1 MELWKLI
8 VSYYSDLQFY
18 NLSSENTISLLY
30 FVGAMGVA
38 GIWAVVAAFIS
49 KRRTGRIVDP
59 LLKRGAI
66 DPASAISPADGGF
79 SRQDTLLMLKRGS
92 MLRKTVEA
100 TEPEGEAAEENAP
113 TKKGIADCL
122 SRMRFYIPE
131 SKRDTAKRRY
141 SAQDAS
147 IPSLIVSLAIILV
160 LTVAVYFFLPV
171 ILRMV
176 DNFITM
182 TGGN

>member
-1 MELWKLI
+1 MEFWKLI

-18 NLSSENTISLLY
+18 NLDSENTISLLY
-30 FVGAMGVA
+30 LVAALGIA
-38 GIWAVVAAFIS
+38 GIWAVIAAFIT
-49 KRRTGRIVDP
+49 KKRTGKIVDP
-59 LLKRGAI
+59 LLLRQAV
-66 DPASAISPADGGF
+66 DPASAISPKDGGF
-79 SRQDTLLMLKRGS
+79 ARQDIVLLLKRGS

-100 TEPEGEAAEENAP
+100 TEPEGEATESAP
-113 TKKGIADCL
+113 TRKGIADCL
-122 SRMRFYIPE
+122 NRMRFYIPE
-131 SKRDTAKRRY
+131 AKQDMAKRRY
-141 SAQDAS
+141 SAKDANL
-147 IPSLIVSLAIILV
+147 PSLIVSVLVILA

>member
-18 NLSSENTISLLY
+18 NLSSENTVSLLY
-30 FVGAMGVA
+30 MVGALGVA
-38 GIWAVVAAFIS
+38 GIWAAIAAFIT

-59 LLKRGAI
+59 LLKRQAV
-66 DPASAISPADGGF
+66 DSATAISPADGGF
-79 SRQDTLLMLKRGS
+79 ARRDLLLMLKRGS

-100 TEPEGEAAEENAP
+100 TEPEGEAEKESEA
-113 TKKGIADCL
+113 TQKGIADCL
-122 SRMRFYIPE
+122 MRMRFYIPE
-131 SKRDTAKRRY
+131 NRRDLAKRRY
-141 SAQDAS
+141 SAEDAS
-147 IPSLIVSLAIILV
+147 IPSLIVSVIIILV
-160 LTVAVYFFLPV
+160 LTLAVYFFLPV

>member
-18 NLSSENTISLLY
+18 NLNSDNTISLLY
-30 FVGAMGVA
+30 FVGAMGIA
-38 GIWAVVAAFIS
+38 GIWAVTASFIT

-59 LLKRGAI
+59 LLKRRAI
-66 DPASAISPADGGF
+66 DPESAISPADGGF
-79 SRQDTLLMLKRGS
+79 AKQDLLLLLKRGS

-100 TEPEGEAAEENAP
+100 TEPEGKTDEGSAP
-113 TKKGIADCL
+113 SKKAIADCL

-131 SKRDTAKRRY
+131 NRRDTAKRRY
-141 SAQDAS
+141 SAQDANV
-147 IPSLIVSLAIILV
+147 PSLIVSIIIILV
-160 LTVAVYFFLPV
+160 FTVVVYFFLPV

>member
-1 MELWKLI
+1 MEFWKLI

-18 NLSSENTISLLY
+18 NLSSENTVSLLY
-30 FVGAMGVA
+30 MVGALGVA
-38 GIWAVVAAFIS
+38 GIWAVVAAFIT
-49 KRRTGRIVDP
+49 KRRTGKIVDP
-59 LLKRGAI
+59 LLKRQAI
-66 DPASAISPADGGF
+66 DLASAISPADGGF
-79 SRQDTLLMLKRGS
+79 LRQDLLLMLKRGS

-100 TEPEGEAAEENAP
+100 TEPEGESSEKSAP

-131 SKRDTAKRRY
+131 NRRDMAKRRY
-141 SAQDAS
+141 SAQDAT
-147 IPSLIVSLAIILV
+147 IPSLIVSVIIILV
-160 LTVAVYFFLPV
+160 LTLAVYFFLPV

>member
-8 VSYYSDLQFY
+8 VSYYSDLKFY

-30 FVGAMGVA
+30 LVGALGVA
-38 GIWAVVAAFIS
+38 GIWAVFAAFIT
-49 KRRTGRIVDP
+49 KKRTGKIVDP
-59 LLKRGAI
+59 LLAREAI
-66 DPASAISPADGGF
+66 DPASAISPEDGGF
-79 SRQDTLLMLKRGS
+79 MRQDILLLLKRGS

-100 TEPEGEAAEENAP
+100 TEAEGEAEESAP

-131 SKRDTAKRRY
+131 NRRDMAKRRF
-141 SAQDAS
+141 SAKDAT
-147 IPSLIVSLAIILV
+147 IPSLIVSIAAILL
-160 LTVAVYFFLPV
+160 LTVIVYFFLPV
-171 ILRMV
+171 VLRMV

-182 TGGN
+182 TGGT

>member
-1 MELWKLI
+1 MEFWKLI

-30 FVGAMGVA
+30 FVAAMGIG
-38 GIWAVVAAFIS
+38 GIWAIIAAFIT

-59 LLKRGAI
+59 LLKRQAI
-66 DPASAISPADGGF
+66 DPATAISAADGGF
-79 SRQDTLLMLKRGS
+79 ARQDLILMLKRGS

-100 TEPEGEAAEENAP
+100 TEPEGEAEESAA

-131 SKRDTAKRRY
+131 NRRDLAKRRY

-147 IPSLIVSLAIILV
+147 IVSLIVSIVIILT

>member
-18 NLSSENTISLLY
+18 NLSFDDTISLLY

-38 GIWAVVAAFIS
+38 GIWAVIAAFIT
-49 KRRTGRIVDP
+49 KKRTGRIVDP
-59 LLKRGAI
+59 LLLRNAI

-79 SRQDTLLMLKRGS
+79 MRHDILLLLKRGS

-100 TEPEGEAAEENAP
+100 TEPEGEAEEGSAP

-131 SKRDTAKRRY
+131 NKRDMARRRFSAK
-141 SAQDAS
+141 DATV
-147 IPSLIVSLAIILV
+147 PSLIISIGIILL
-160 LTVAVYFFLPV
+160 LTVTVYFFLPV
-171 ILRMV
+171 VLRMV

>member
-1 MELWKLI
+1 MEFWKLI

-18 NLSSENTISLLY
+18 NLSSNNTVSLLY
-30 FVGAMGVA
+30 FVGAFGIA
-38 GIWAVVAAFIS
+38 GIWTIFAAFIT

-59 LLKRGAI
+59 LLKRQAV
-66 DPASAISPADGGF
+66 DPASAISPAEGGF
-79 SRQDTLLMLKRGS
+79 NRQNLLLLLKRGS

-100 TEPEGEAAEENAP
+100 TEPEGESEEASLP
-113 TKKGIADCL
+113 TNKGIADCL

-131 SKRDTAKRRY
+131 NKRDMAKRRY
-141 SAQDAS
+141 SAQDAN
-147 IPSLIVSLAIILV
+147 IPSLIVSVIIILV
-160 LTVAVYFFLPV
+160 FTVVVYFFLPV

>member
-30 FVGAMGVA
+30 FVAAMGIG
-38 GIWAVVAAFIS
+38 GIWAIIAAFIT

-59 LLKRGAI
+59 LLKRQAI
-66 DPASAISPADGGF
+66 DPATAISPADGGF
-79 SRQDTLLMLKRGS
+79 KRQDLLLMLKRGS

-100 TEPEGEAAEENAP
+100 TEPEGEAEESAA

-131 SKRDTAKRRY
+131 NRRDLAKRRY
-141 SAQDAS
+141 STQDAS
-147 IPSLIVSLAIILV
+147 IVSLIVSIVIILT

>member
-1 MELWKLI
+1 MRHDI
-8 VSYYSDLQFY
+8 
-18 NLSSENTISLLY
+18 LL
-30 FVGAMGVA
+30 
-38 GIWAVVAAFIS
+38 
-49 KRRTGRIVDP
+49 
-59 LLKRGAI
+59 L
-66 DPASAISPADGGF
+66 
-79 SRQDTLLMLKRGS
+79 LKRGS

-100 TEPEGEAAEENAP
+100 TEPEGEAEEGSAP

-131 SKRDTAKRRY
+131 NRRDLAKRRY

-147 IPSLIVSLAIILV
+147 IVSLIVSIVIILT

>member
-18 NLSSENTISLLY
+18 NLSSVNTISLLY
-30 FVGAMGVA
+30 MVGALGIA
-38 GIWAVVAAFIS
+38 GIWAVVAAFIT

-59 LLKRGAI
+59 LLSRQAT
-66 DPASAISPADGGF
+66 DPASAISAADGGF
-79 SRQDTLLMLKRGS
+79 ARRDLILLLKRGS

-100 TEPEGEAAEENAP
+100 TEPEGETEEESAP
-113 TKKGIADCL
+113 TKQGIADCL

-131 SKRDTAKRRY
+131 EKRDMAKRRY

-147 IPSLIVSLAIILV
+147 IPSLIVSVVIILI
-160 LTVAVYFFLPV
+160 LTVAVYLFLPV